1 MPKVLVDW
9 WYYESCPLTSDC
21 SVQSF
26 KRAKCSGKCP
36 AQAKLALKHH
46 LVNSANHLL
55 DPEDADRVI
64 RGADLKN
71 ERYYET
77 VKSDETQGDEKED
90 KVEDDKKTVQV
101 EDEKKKVKVEES
113 SPVTLCPNN
122 KRKLDDS
129 IQVRV
134 EESDDEEKSSSV
146 VLCENKKR
154 KLDDSDLDKLLFEAA
169 NKVQKG
175 LECVAVAQQNMEEA
189 KDALRKIQ
197 AVVDRISKSRGP
209 PDVD

>member
-1 MPKVLVDW
+1 MD
-9 WYYESCPLTSDC
+9 
-21 SVQSF
+21 Q
-26 KRAKCSGKCP
+26 
-36 AQAKLALKHH
+36 
-46 LVNSANHLL
+46 
-55 DPEDADRVI
+55 I
-64 RGADLKN
+64 
-71 ERYYET
+71 
-77 VKSDETQGDEKED
+77 DETQ
-90 KVEDDKKTVQV
+90 V
-101 EDEKKKVKVEES
+101 DEKKDKDEVGKTTLQVEAEKKQIKVEES
-113 SPVTLCPNN
+113 SPVTLCSNN

-129 IQVRV
+129 IQVKV

-209 PDVD
+209 VECD